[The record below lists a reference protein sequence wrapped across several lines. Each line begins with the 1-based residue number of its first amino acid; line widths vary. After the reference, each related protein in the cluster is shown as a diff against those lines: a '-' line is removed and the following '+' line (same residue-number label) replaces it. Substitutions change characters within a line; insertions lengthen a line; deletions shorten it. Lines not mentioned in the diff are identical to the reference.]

1 MTIKKIATNDNKKD
15 RDMNNSSGSLPT
27 CCPGPAASAKMS
39 TTSSET
45 FSDNESV
52 LGNRRRRAAPC
63 STRINEERDPFILFG
78 VDISSCSRPV
88 QFLIPAG
95 GLITFTV
102 IYGYYQE
109 LVAVHIAGREF
120 ALCLATFQ
128 FLGYTIW
135 SAILNQIGSMQ
146 KRNRRE
152 EQQQQQQD
160 ASSQRESSVPLRIYV
175 GLSLLRALD
184 LAMAT
189 SAMRFITYPT
199 KVLMKSTRVVFT
211 MILGVFIG
219 SKTYRCREYAAAV
232 LLVLG
237 LALFLHA
244 DSRESSVVFHPAGI
258 GMMVV
263 SLLCDGAFGNW
274 SEKVMREYRLGH
286 DEFQVQLYFLAFLAV
301 ASVALARGELTGGVQ
316 FFLFQ
321 DGTFDEIMQ
330 HNADSPTDWA
340 IGKREKILA
349 LFFFS
354 TAGLFGSSCAGAIT
368 KNSGALAFSITST
381 ARKAIT
387 LFLSFALFHNTC
399 TPEHI
404 AGMIIFLSALVLKS
418 IFSMPRR
425 NTGVSSDSRSKSN
438 DTGTTSACDGDICKG
453 PLLNCNDEESTCST
467 ATMGSGHSGDDTE
480 EEQHDDDDDEN
491 DPLISFS
498 DDSIDDLE
506 AATSNTRV

>member
-1 MTIKKIATNDNKKD
+1 MRSTNDKIKD
-15 RDMNNSSGSLPT
+15 HDMNSGTSSLPT
-27 CCPGPAASAKMS
+27 CCPAAANMS
-39 TTSSET
+39 TSCET
-45 FSDNESV
+45 FADNESV
-52 LGNRRRRAAPC
+52 LGDRRRRAAPC
-63 STRINEERDPFILFG
+63 SSVDDEESDPLILFG

-128 FLGYTIW
+128 FLGYAIW
-135 SAILNQIGSMQ
+135 SSILNQIGSIQ

-152 EQQQQQQD
+152 VQQQD

-219 SKTYRCREYAAAV
+219 SKTYRCRDYAAAA

-274 SEKVMREYRLGH
+274 SEKVMKEYHVGH

-301 ASVALARGELTGGVQ
+301 ASVALARGELIGGVQ

-321 DGTFDEIMQ
+321 DGTFDEIVQ
-330 HNADSPTDWA
+330 READGPADWA
-340 IGKREKILA
+340 IGKREKVLS

-368 KNSGALAFSITST
+368 KHSGALAFSITST

-387 LFLSFALFHNTC
+387 LFLSFALFHNKC
-399 TPEHI
+399 TLEHI
-404 AGMIIFLSALVLKS
+404 AGMITFLSALVLKS
-418 IFSMPRR
+418 IFSMSKRS
-425 NTGVSSDSRSKSN
+425 TGTCTTGMSIDSRSNLN
-438 DTGTTSACDGDICKG
+438 DVASPCDGDVCKG
-453 PLLNCNDEESTCST
+453 PLLSYNDEESTCST
-467 ATMGSGHSGDDTE
+467 ATMDSAHSGDNTE
-480 EEQHDDDDDEN
+480 EDGGDDDDDNEN

-498 DDSIDDLE
+498 DASIDDLE
-506 AATSNTRV
+506 AATGSSTRV

>member
-1 MTIKKIATNDNKKD
+1 M
-15 RDMNNSSGSLPT
+15 SSDSLPT
-27 CCPGPAASAKMS
+27 CCPATAKMS
-39 TTSSET
+39 TTSSCET

-52 LGNRRRRAAPC
+52 LGNTCRRRAQC
-63 STRINEERDPFILFG
+63 TSTSSDDDEESDPFILFG

-109 LVAVHIAGREF
+109 LVAVHIAGRQF

-146 KRNRRE
+146 KRNIQE
-152 EQQQQQQD
+152 KQQQD
-160 ASSQRESSVPLRIYV
+160 TSSQRGSSVPLRIYV

-219 SKTYRCREYAAAV
+219 NKTYRCRDYAAAG

-263 SLLCDGAFGNW
+263 SLLCDGTFGNW
-274 SEKVMREYRLGH
+274 SEKVMREYRVGH

-301 ASVALARGELTGGVQ
+301 ASVALARGELIGGVQ
-316 FFLFQ
+316 FFLLR
-321 DGTFDEIMQ
+321 DGTFDEIEEREIGVP
-330 HNADSPTDWA
+330 ADWK
-340 IGKREKILA
+340 IGKREKIMA

-368 KNSGALAFSITST
+368 KHSGALAFSITST

-399 TPEHI
+399 TLEHI
-404 AGMIIFLSALVLKS
+404 TGMVIFLSALILKS
-418 IFSMPRR
+418 IFSMSKRSASR
-425 NTGVSSDSRSKSN
+425 DDYCAIDSRSN
-438 DTGTTSACDGDICKG
+438 LSADVAGACGGDVYKG
-453 PLLNCNDEESTCST
+453 PLLMSDEESTCST
-467 ATMGSGHSGDDTE
+467 ATMDSIHSGDEVE
-480 EEQHDDDDDEN
+480 EDGEQGDHDDNEN
-491 DPLISFS
+491 DPLISSPSNRNAFI
-498 DDSIDDLE
+498 DDDLE
-506 AATSNTRV
+506 AATCAGSSARRV

>member
-1 MTIKKIATNDNKKD
+1 MND
-15 RDMNNSSGSLPT
+15 SGSLPT
-27 CCPGPAASAKMS
+27 CCPAA
-39 TTSSET
+39 TTCTASKISRPSCET

-52 LGNRRRRAAPC
+52 LGDRRRRAASC
-63 STRINEERDPFILFG
+63 STASDEERDPFILFG

-135 SAILNQIGSMQ
+135 SAILNQIGSIQ

-152 EQQQQQQD
+152 VQQQQET
-160 ASSQRESSVPLRIYV
+160 SSQKESSVPLRIYV

-189 SAMRFITYPT
+189 SAMRYITYPT

-219 SKTYRCREYAAAV
+219 NKTYRCRDYAAAA

-258 GMMVV
+258 GMMIV

-274 SEKVMREYRLGH
+274 SEKVMREYRVGH
-286 DEFQVQLYFLAFLAV
+286 DEFQVQLYLLAFLAM
-301 ASVALARGELTGGVQ
+301 ASVALARGELIDGVQ
-316 FFLFQ
+316 FFIFQ
-321 DGTFDEIMQ
+321 DGTFDEIGQ
-330 HNADSPTDWA
+330 RKADGPADWA

-368 KNSGALAFSITST
+368 KHSGALAFSITST

-399 TPEHI
+399 TLEHV

-418 IFSMPRR
+418 IFSMSKR
-425 NTGVSSDSRSKSN
+425 NTGVSIDALSN
-438 DTGTTSACDGDICKG
+438 LNCDASACDGDICKG
-453 PLLNCNDEESTCST
+453 SLLTGSHNDEESTCST
-467 ATMGSGHSGDDTE
+467 ATMDSAHSGDNTEDDE
-480 EEQHDDDDDEN
+480 EEQHGDDDVDEN

-498 DDSIDDLE
+498 DASIHDLE
-506 AATSNTRV
+506 AATGSRPVREFS

>member
-1 MTIKKIATNDNKKD
+1 
-15 RDMNNSSGSLPT
+15 MNNSGSLPT
-27 CCPGPAASAKMS
+27 CCPAATTACKIS
-39 TTSSET
+39 TPSCET

-52 LGNRRRRAAPC
+52 LGDRRRRAASC
-63 STRINEERDPFILFG
+63 STASDEERDPFILFG

-135 SAILNQIGSMQ
+135 SAILNQIGSIQ

-152 EQQQQQQD
+152 VRQQQQQQD
-160 ASSQRESSVPLRIYV
+160 ASSQKESSVPLRIYV

-189 SAMRFITYPT
+189 SAMRFINYPT

-219 SKTYRCREYAAAV
+219 SKTYRCRDYAAAA

-274 SEKVMREYRLGH
+274 SEKVMREYRVGH
-286 DEFQVQLYFLAFLAV
+286 DEFQVLLYFLAFLAV
-301 ASVALARGELTGGVQ
+301 ASVALARGELIGGVQ

-321 DGTFDEIMQ
+321 DGTFDEIVQ
-330 HNADSPTDWA
+330 HEADGPTDWA

-349 LFFFS
+349 LLFFS

-368 KNSGALAFSITST
+368 KHSGALAFSITST

-399 TPEHI
+399 TLEHI

-418 IFSMPRR
+418 IFSM
-425 NTGVSSDSRSKSN
+425 SKSN
-438 DTGTTSACDGDICKG
+438 GMSIDARSNLNGDASACDGDICKG
-453 PLLNCNDEESTCST
+453 PLLSHNDEESTCST
-467 ATMGSGHSGDDTE
+467 ATMDSAHSGDDTE
-480 EEQHDDDDDEN
+480 EEDEEEQHGDDDDNEN

-498 DDSIDDLE
+498 DASIEDLE
-506 AATSNTRV
+506 AATGSPARV

>member
-1 MTIKKIATNDNKKD
+1 
-15 RDMNNSSGSLPT
+15 
-27 CCPGPAASAKMS
+27 MS
-39 TTSSET
+39 TSCET
-45 FSDNESV
+45 ISDNESA
-52 LGNRRRRAAPC
+52 LGDRRRRAAPC
-63 STRINEERDPFILFG
+63 STASDEERDPFILFG

-120 ALCLATFQ
+120 ALCLASFQ

-135 SAILNQIGSMQ
+135 SAILNQIGSIQ
-146 KRNRRE
+146 KRHRRE
-152 EQQQQQQD
+152 VQQQQQD
-160 ASSQRESSVPLRIYV
+160 ASSQKESSVPLRIYV

-219 SKTYRCREYAAAV
+219 SKRYRCRDYAAAA

-274 SEKVMREYRLGH
+274 SEKVMREYRVGH

-301 ASVALARGELTGGVQ
+301 ASVALARGELIGGVQ

-321 DGTFDEIMQ
+321 NGTFDEIVQ
-330 HNADSPTDWA
+330 RKADGPADWA

-368 KNSGALAFSITST
+368 KHSGALAFSITST

-387 LFLSFALFHNTC
+387 LFLSFALFNNTC
-399 TPEHI
+399 TLEHI

-418 IFSMPRR
+418 IFSL
-425 NTGVSSDSRSKSN
+425 SKSRS
-438 DTGTTSACDGDICKG
+438 TGMSIDARSDLNGDASACDGDVCKG
-453 PLLNCNDEESTCST
+453 PLLRYNDEESTCST
-467 ATMGSGHSGDDTE
+467 ATMDSAHSGDDTE
-480 EEQHDDDDDEN
+480 EDEEEEQHGDDDDNEN

-498 DDSIDDLE
+498 DASIEDLE
-506 AATSNTRV
+506 AATGSSAT

>member
-1 MTIKKIATNDNKKD
+1 M
-15 RDMNNSSGSLPT
+15 RSSSPT
-27 CCPGPAASAKMS
+27 CCPAHEKMS
-39 TTSSET
+39 VSCDA
-45 FSDNESV
+45 FSDNQSA
-52 LGNRRRRAAPC
+52 LNQGRRRRAYA
-63 STRINEERDPFILFG
+63 SNAEVDPFILFG
-78 VDISSCSRPV
+78 VDMSPCSPMV
-88 QFLIPAG
+88 QFVIPAG

-109 LVAVHIAGREF
+109 LVAVHIAGRKF

-135 SAILNQIGSMQ
+135 SAILNQIRTMQ
-146 KRNRRE
+146 KRHRQE
-152 EQQQQQQD
+152 MHATPS
-160 ASSQRESSVPLRIYV
+160 ASRSPIPLRIYI

-184 LAMAT
+184 LSMAT

-211 MILGVFIG
+211 MVLGVFIG
-219 SKTYRCREYAAAV
+219 NKTYRFRDYAAAG

-274 SEKVMREYRLGH
+274 SEKVMRDYRVGH

-301 ASVALARGELTGGVQ
+301 ASAALARGELISGIQ
-316 FFLFQ
+316 FFLLQ
-321 DGTFDEIMQ
+321 DGTADEVSG
-330 HNADSPTDWA
+330 HEDDATVDWT

-349 LFFFS
+349 LVFFS

-368 KNSGALAFSITST
+368 KHSGALAFSITST

-399 TPEHI
+399 TLEHI
-404 AGMIIFLSALVLKS
+404 SGMVILLSALIVKS
-418 IFSMPRR
+418 IFSI
-425 NTGVSSDSRSKSN
+425 SRTN
-438 DTGTTSACDGDICKG
+438 DRVDDTINAYSADRCKE
-453 PLLNCNDEESTCST
+453 PLLMSDEESTCST
-467 ATMGSGHSGDDTE
+467 ATMDSMHSGEDDDPE
-480 EEQHDDDDDEN
+480 EGDDDLHDDHDDDDENEN
-491 DPLISFS
+491 DPLISSPPHDRTTF
-498 DDSIDDLE
+498 IDLE
-506 AATSNTRV
+506 TAGN